1 MDNTEKINELIAALI
16 MNQELYHSELTSLAA
31 KVDSVFDDRIRML
44 SDQLI
49 SGVYTSSIQE
59 NKKVNRQKSTN

>member
-31 KVDSVFDDRIRML
+31 KVDNLFDDKIRRL
-44 SDQLI
+44 SDQLL
-49 SGVYTSSIQE
+49 SGKYTDKNEKDCRS
-59 NKKVNRQKSTN
+59 N